1 MSLDLPDA
9 LEALCRGEDLS
20 RERARSIF
28 SAVMAGEVSEVQ
40 LTALLVG
47 LKAKRETPDEVAG
60 AAEAMRA
67 AALNLDTGGLTVAD
81 SCGTGGDGAHTLNLS
96 TATAF
101 VAAAGGMTIAKHGN
115 RSISSK
121 CGSADVLE
129 QLGVRIDAPPE
140 VSRRCLEQAGVCFLF
155 APQYH
160 AGVRHAMPVRR
171 ALGVRTIF
179 NLLGPLANPA
189 LPTVQLMG
197 VYDAARCETL
207 ARTLGK
213 LGCEHALV
221 VNGDGLDE
229 IALHAETR
237 AAHLQN
243 GEVTMEVLTPESVGL
258 SPRPL
263 DALRGGDPKDN
274 ARWLAAL
281 LAGEGEPAHAEA
293 VAINAGA
300 LLWLGGVADDHR
312 RGTELAL
319 SLIAAGKPA
328 ERLEKLREVSG
339 GAG

>member
-9 LEALCRGEDLS
+9 LETLCRGEDLS
-20 RERARSIF
+20 RDRVRALFR
-28 SAVMAGEVSEVQ
+28 AVMAGEVSEVQ

-60 AAEAMRA
+60 AAEAMRS
-67 AALNLDTGGLTVAD
+67 AALHLDTGGLTVAD

-101 VAAAGGMTIAKHGN
+101 VAAAGGMRIAKHGN

-129 QLGVRIDAPPE
+129 QLGIRIDAPPE
-140 VSRRCLEQAGVCFLF
+140 VSRRCLEEAGVCFLF

-189 LPTVQLMG
+189 LPAIQLMG

-207 ARTLGK
+207 ATTLGK
-213 LGCEHALV
+213 LGCKRALV

-237 AAHLQN
+237 AAH
-243 GEVTMEVLTPESVGL
+243 TYTPRDGKPNARDEGSIGPTPAVDADP
-258 SPRPL
+258 SN
-263 DALRGGDPKDN
+263 ALRAAWN
-274 ARWLAAL
+274 SFSETARAIASS
-281 LAGEGEPAHAEA
+281 AGRWPS
-293 VAINAGA
+293 
-300 LLWLGGVADDHR
+300 R
-312 RGTELAL
+312 AL
-319 SLIAAGKPA
+319 SS
-328 ERLEKLREVSG
+328 R
-339 GAG
+339 